1 MSQPKSQPESQRPNC
16 KLLPEE
22 QEQIQHL
29 AQQRLGSRQ
38 IARRLGRDRKTIRR
52 FLRDSGIR
60 TSRPAAPCAASKLAP
75 FHDAVRERVAQGLT
89 ASRILREIAGLGYAG
104 GRTILAEFI
113 ARLRGPLAPRKKAK
127 RRFETR
133 PGLEMQVDWSIYTVP
148 IAGILVRVHAL
159 LCVLAHSRK
168 LHVRFYRDERETTLL
183 EGLMLAFETFLGVA
197 LRLVVDNMAT
207 AVLGRL
213 GSGRKVLW
221 HPRFLEFCRYYGC
234 KPFACKVAD
243 PDRKGKGERMF
254 DFLEKDFIRG
264 ASFTSFDDL
273 NARAQTWADTL
284 ANRRVHGT
292 TGLVPD
298 EAWLAERDFLIALP
312 DRRFAVHH
320 DSIREVGPDA
330 TLSIGGTLYTVPER
344 LHDRS
349 VAVRLYAEHFEVL
362 DRDGSVACSRH
373 YVEPRDKGKLQLDS
387 RHYAHLPLPGALP
400 SGRRIQEAF
409 LLRFPQLELLVTGL
423 VERVK
428 TLAPI
433 HLKALWRLADRY
445 GDEAFL
451 AAGLRALEYRRFSA
465 SSIAR
470 ILERAHP
477 LPEGQEPIA
486 PVGAEAR
493 VLTLLGEVDSGSLDG
508 YADLDRTAPT
518 DSHLEPPKGD
528 TDDEEK

>member
-1 MSQPKSQPESQRPNC
+1 V
-16 KLLPEE
+16 
-22 QEQIQHL
+22 
-29 AQQRLGSRQ
+29 A
-38 IARRLGRDRKTIRR
+38 
-52 FLRDSGIR
+52 
-60 TSRPAAPCAASKLAP
+60 PAPTTKLAP
-75 FHDAVRERVAQGLT
+75 FHDAIRDRVARGLT
-89 ASRILREIAGLGYAG
+89 ASRILREIAELGYAG
-104 GRTILAEFI
+104 GRTILAQFI
-113 ARLRGPLAPRKKAK
+113 AKVRGPLAGRKKAK

-133 PGLEMQVDWSIYTVP
+133 PGQEMQVDWSIYTVP
-148 IAGILVRVHAL
+148 IAGVLVRVHAL

-183 EGLMLAFETFLGVA
+183 EGLALAFAAFLGVA

-207 AVLGRL
+207 AVLGRV

-221 HPRFLEFCRYYGC
+221 HPSFLAFCRHYGC

-264 ASFTSFDDL
+264 ASFASFEDL
-273 NARAQTWADTL
+273 NARAQVWADTI

-292 TGLVPD
+292 TGLLPD

-312 DRRFAVHH
+312 DQRFAVHQ
-320 DSIREVGPDA
+320 DAIREVGPDA

-362 DRDGSVACSRH
+362 DQDGSVACSRR
-373 YVEPRDKGKLQLDS
+373 YVEPRDKGKLQLDA
-387 RHYAHLPLPGALP
+387 RHYAHLPLPGAP
-400 SGRRIQEAF
+400 PTGRRVQEAF
-409 LLRFPQLELLVTGL
+409 LLRFPQLEALVAGL

-445 GDEAFL
+445 GEEAFL

-465 SSIAR
+465 SAIAR
-470 ILERAHP
+470 ILEREHP

-493 VLTLLGEVDSGSLDG
+493 VLTLLGEVESGSLEG
-508 YADLDRTAPT
+508 YADLDRVAPT
-518 DSHLEPPKGD
+518 DIHPATSKED
-528 TDDEEK
+528 NDDEET